1 MDRRSWLW
9 RRKSS
14 EKSPSGETESSGSV
28 SSHSERFSDDQTLSN
43 HNIQSPEVTSK
54 AAPGDELNDS
64 VKTLSEKLSE
74 ALLNIRAKEDLVKQ
88 HAKVAEEAVS
98 GWERAENEVLVLKK
112 QIDALT
118 QKNLILE
125 ERVGHLDGALKECLR
140 QLRQAREE
148 QEEKIYDA
156 VAKKSCE
163 WESKKSELENQ
174 LAELHTQLQN
184 AKTDANN
191 PMLADARS
199 KLEAA
204 EKENSI
210 LKLKLLSKAE
220 ELELRTSERDLSTQ
234 VAETASKQHLDS
246 IKRVAKL
253 EAECRRLK
261 VMARKA
267 TIAIDHRSV
276 TASSVYVESFTD
288 SQSDNGERILV
299 IENDCCKVS
308 GESTDSEPC
317 HPDSWTSALGT
328 EPGQFK
334 HERTL
339 GRSLIVPSVEIDL
352 MDDFLEMERL
362 AALPE
367 THSGSSP
374 GARVNGGD
382 TPLQDELEA
391 MISRTTE
398 LEENL
403 KKITAEKISLEI
415 ALCDCQIQLK
425 ASEDQLKQAEVMLVG
440 LKMQLALANEE
451 KRDAEKEVE
460 CIKVKLKNSTKLLD
474 EAEENLVQIQD
485 QLMEANEA
493 KSIVQEQLEDAI
505 LKKAEAE
512 SQVKVME
519 LELENLD
526 SSICTLEKEVEKE
539 RIFSREAVGKCD
551 ILEAEISRMKLD
563 SQFQRSA
570 IVEEF
575 RINQDKELAVA
586 ATKFAEC
593 QNTIASLGRQ
603 LKSLATLEDFLI
615 DSERPVAVL

>member
-28 SSHSERFSDDQTLSN
+28 SSHSERFSDDQTLSAL
-43 HNIQSPEVTSK
+43 HTQSPEVTSK

-64 VKTLSEKLSE
+64 VKALSEKLSE

-98 GWERAENEVLVLKK
+98 GWERAENEVSVLKK
-112 QIDALT
+112 QNDALA
-118 QKNLILE
+118 QKNSILD

-163 WESKKSELENQ
+163 WESKKSELENELVELHAQ
-174 LAELHTQLQN
+174 LQSATDADKTMLAET
-184 AKTDANN
+184 
-191 PMLADARS
+191 RS

-210 LKLKLLSKAE
+210 LKLKLLSTAE

-234 VAETASKQHLDS
+234 AAESASKQHLDS
-246 IKRVAKL
+246 IKRMAKL

-261 VMARKA
+261 ALARKGTLA
-267 TIAIDHRSV
+267 NDQRSG
-276 TASSVYVESFTD
+276 TASSFYVESFTD
-288 SQSDNGERILV
+288 SQSDSAERALV
-299 IENDCCKVS
+299 IENDGCKSV
-308 GESTDSEPC
+308 DSEPC
-317 HPDSWTSALGT
+317 HPDSWASALAT
-328 EPGQFK
+328 ETGHFK

-352 MDDFLEMERL
+352 MDDFLEMEKL

-367 THSGSSP
+367 TNSGSNP
-374 GARVNGGD
+374 TARVD
-382 TPLQDELEA
+382 DREASLQDELEA

-398 LEENL
+398 LENKL
-403 KKITAEKISLEI
+403 KMITAEKLKLEF
-415 ALCDCQIQLK
+415 ALSECQIQLK
-425 ASEDQLKQAEVMLVG
+425 ASGDQLKATEVKLVD
-440 LKMQLALANEE
+440 LNKQLALANEA

-460 CIKVKLKNSTKLLD
+460 NTKTKLKNATKLLD
-474 EAEENLVQIQD
+474 EAEVNLLQIQD
-485 QLMEANEA
+485 QLIEANEA
-493 KSIVQEQLEDAI
+493 KSIVEAALEESN

-512 SQVKVME
+512 SEIKVME
-519 LELENLD
+519 LEFETLY
-526 SSICTLEKEVEKE
+526 SSISTLEKEVEKE
-539 RIFSREAVGKCD
+539 RKLSREAVAKCD
-551 ILEAEISRMKLD
+551 ILDAELSRMKSD

-570 IVEEF
+570 IIEEF

-593 QNTIASLGRQ
+593 QKTIASLDRQ

-615 DSERPVAVL
+615 DSDQPVAVL